1 MQIIDNINK
10 TVKEDLQES
19 IRRGSKMSVELRH
32 VSPCTLIR
40 S

>member
-19 IRRGSKMSVELRH
+19 IREAAKCPWLRP
-32 VSPCTLIR
+32 VSPCMRIR
-40 S
+40 N